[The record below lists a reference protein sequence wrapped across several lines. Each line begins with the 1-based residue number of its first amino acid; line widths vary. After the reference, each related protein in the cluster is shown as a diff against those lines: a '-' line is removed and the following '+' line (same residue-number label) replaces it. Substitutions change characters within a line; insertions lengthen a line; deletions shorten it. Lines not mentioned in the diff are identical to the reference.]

1 MTKIKINSRKYTKG
15 KSCRSRQLHA
25 RIVGQ
30 RSGNPLETFKREVC
44 KKQKREPEDKRWSCR
59 NLESERWFKD
69 ETNSANIQLDYFP
82 ILCKT

>member
-30 RSGNPLETFKREVC
+30 KIRKPTRNI
-44 KKQKREPEDKRWSCR
+44 QKRGLQKNRKE
-59 NLESERWFKD
+59 NL
-69 ETNSANIQLDYFP
+69 
-82 ILCKT
+82 KTKMEL